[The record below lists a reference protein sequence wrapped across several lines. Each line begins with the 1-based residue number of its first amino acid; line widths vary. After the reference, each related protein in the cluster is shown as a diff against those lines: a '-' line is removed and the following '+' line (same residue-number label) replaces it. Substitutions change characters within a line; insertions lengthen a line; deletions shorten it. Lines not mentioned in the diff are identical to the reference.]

1 LIYDNSNR
9 LYFLYNPEVRIVDQY
24 ETEMEKPGVGWY
36 PGIYRGADWLNGRPN
51 SDFDHALTDECRSDN
66 RTFLEEQG
74 KKGTLLTE
82 TGKAIAAKKGEGNIL
97 VLGKEIEFRVHFAGY
112 IGQYGPMV
120 YLTSEVETK
129 ENLNYSSPIPS
140 SVAALEC
147 ETTLRQDI
155 KNMAKALFR

>member
-1 LIYDNSNR
+1 
-9 LYFLYNPEVRIVDQY
+9 
-24 ETEMEKPGVGWY
+24 MEKPGVGWY